1 MDRRSAHAAVQ
12 LNQRAQ
18 FHLEPTPTDTTIG
31 GEVHG
36 DIAALTGQ
44 VNSCLAQWAAERVAG
59 RASVGRGVPSEIGAA
74 SSGSIRLSDAE
85 VARSAQGMLQSIT
98 LLPTG
103 SIEVVVDGGWITL
116 SGSVHWNYQK
126 EAAAA
131 AVRHVIGATG
141 SPSV

>member
-18 FHLEPTPTDTTIG
+18 FHFEPTTTDTTIG

-85 VARSAQGMLQSIT
+85 VA
-98 LLPTG
+98 
-103 SIEVVVDGGWITL
+103 D
-116 SGSVHWNYQK
+116 
-126 EAAAA
+126 
-131 AVRHVIGATG
+131 RHKAW
-141 SPSV
+141 